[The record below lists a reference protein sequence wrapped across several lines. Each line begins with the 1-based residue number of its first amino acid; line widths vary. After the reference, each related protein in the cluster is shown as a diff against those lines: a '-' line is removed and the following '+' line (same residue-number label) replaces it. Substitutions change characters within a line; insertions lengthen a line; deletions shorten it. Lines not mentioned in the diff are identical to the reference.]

1 MKRLYYFVTLTT
13 ALLLAA
19 CSSHEEPTAEVATAD
34 DKVLVELGVPV
45 SIDSRT
51 TFDEAGHAI
60 WSDGDKFALWAENVY
75 GAMTLTGESFA
86 LSYYT
91 SERNAAIFTSYINPL
106 AAGSYTYYAVSPEP
120 LSKSRYE
127 ATFELPATQQA
138 QAFNGAYDIM
148 VADVV
153 EGAALTS
160 EELNELDL
168 AFNHKMHVLKFT
180 IPHGGNELGYPVTS
194 LDVVF
199 PTAVAGTV
207 AVNVQDATAPVTLTN
222 GSTTLHLTMPA
233 GVSEGDVFYAV
244 IAPCQMNG
252 AIYYTAHG
260 EEGRS
265 AITGSFEVAKRFDEG
280 HITPV
285 SLKIPERDAKTTLRF
300 SIGTNNLG
308 EAVEKI
314 IIYDHSG
321 TAIGS
326 FAVNAA
332 NAYDIVR
339 KGEFSNTGLAAYQG
353 KTFRAVMESASAIVE
368 QTFVMP
374 TTILQYEMTTIAPI
388 TVPYLFE
395 EDFTSLHSNFDWD
408 DDRGLANT
416 SVSGHLLND
425 YMSVS
430 GWNVARGRG
439 VAGQSVRVNVRHQST
454 FGVTRANGRLDSPAM
469 KRLKS
474 GANVKLKVVFDM
486 GGYAD
491 SGYGGNN
498 GIYCMA
504 GVHNNSEGSA
514 LNGVNSTAA
523 FGNVSDD
530 ASRVASQFA
539 TLGLQTGEINATHGS
554 NGFASSYPTYS
565 YTVSGCSAST
575 RLCWIPCCS
584 QSEWVQANN
593 AHYYIYI
600 DNVKVS
606 IVK

>member
-1 MKRLYYFVTLTT
+1 MKKLNYL
-13 ALLLAA
+13 ALFFGAIALSA
-19 CSSHEEPTAEVATAD
+19 CSTIEPNENLASAEERSEVAIGLPIA
-34 DKVLVELGVPV
+34 
-45 SIDSRT
+45 IASRT
-51 TFDEAGHAI
+51 TVDEAGHAT
-60 WSDGDKFALWAENVY
+60 WSDNDKFALWADNSVGASVMSAEPFALCYYMAERNQAVFTSHVTPMAEGSYNYYAVYPVPQSVENVY
-75 GAMTLTGESFA
+75 TAH
-86 LSYYT
+86 
-91 SERNAAIFTSYINPL
+91 FT
-106 AAGSYTYYAVSPEP
+106 
-120 LSKSRYE
+120 
-127 ATFELPATQQA
+127 LPAEQQGDT
-138 QAFNGAYDIM
+138 FNGAYDIM
-148 VADVV
+148 VA
-153 EGAALTS
+153 EPFHGKALGGGS
-160 EELNELDL
+160 LNEFDL
-168 AFNHKMHVLKFT
+168 SFHHKMHTLKFT
-180 IPHGGNELGYPVTS
+180 IPSGGNELRYPVTS
-194 LDVVF
+194 LDIVF
-199 PTAVAGTV
+199 PTAVTGNV
-207 AVNVQDATAPVTLTN
+207 AINIKDAEAPLTLSSSTN
-222 GSTTLHLTMPA
+222 TLHLTMPKGA
-233 GVSEGDVFYAV
+233 NEGDTFYAV

-252 AIYYTAHG
+252 TVYYTAHG

-265 AITGSFEVAKRFDEG
+265 AITGSFEVAKRFEEG

-300 SIGTNNLG
+300 SIGTNYLG

-314 IIYDHSG
+314 TIYDHNG
-321 TAIGS
+321 TSLGT
-326 FAVNAA
+326 FAANAA

-339 KGEFSNTGLAAYQG
+339 KGEFSDTGLAAYAG

-368 QTFVMP
+368 QKFVMP
-374 TTILQYEMTTIAPI
+374 TTILQYEMTTVAPI

-395 EDFTSLHSNFDWD
+395 EDFTSLHSNFEWD

-454 FGVTRANGRLDSPAM
+454 LGVTRANGRLDSPAM

-474 GANVKLKVVFDM
+474 GANVKLKVTFDM

-491 SGYGGNN
+491 SGYGSNN

-514 LNGVNSTAA
+514 LSGVNSTAA

-539 TLGLQTGEINATHGS
+539 TQGLQTGEINATHGS
-554 NGFASSYPTYS
+554 NGFSSSFPTYS
-565 YTVSGCSAST
+565 YTVSGCTAST
-575 RLCWIPCCS
+575 RLCWIPCCV
-584 QSEWVQANN
+584 QSEWIQANN

-600 DNVKVS
+600 DNIKVS